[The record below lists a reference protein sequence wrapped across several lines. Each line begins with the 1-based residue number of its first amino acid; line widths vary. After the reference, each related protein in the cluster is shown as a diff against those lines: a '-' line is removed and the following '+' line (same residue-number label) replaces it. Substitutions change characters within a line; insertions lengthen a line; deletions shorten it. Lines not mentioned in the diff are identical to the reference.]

1 MYDDEKSYYLV
12 NPSGTIHNL
21 PETLARI
28 RLQQVGWRMATKEE
42 IATLFKRK
50 GLQTI
55 KSRIAPKWS
64 PEPPEIQELP
74 DVATV
79 KPKRKKA
86 E

>member
-1 MYDDEKSYYLV
+1 MYEDEKSFYLV
-12 NPSGTIHNL
+12 NPGGTVHNM

-42 IATLFKRK
+42 IATLFRRK
-50 GLQTI
+50 GLQTT

-64 PEPPEIQELP
+64 PEPPEFQELP
-74 DVATV
+74 DMPVAKKT
-79 KPKRKKA
+79 KKA

>member
-1 MYDDEKSYYLV
+1 
-12 NPSGTIHNL
+12 
-21 PETLARI
+21 
-28 RLQQVGWRMATKEE
+28 MATKEE

-50 GLQTI
+50 GLQTM

-64 PEPPEIQELP
+64 PEPPEFQELP